1 MKTLMR
7 RGDSKKIKGGTHY
20 FLILYD
26 FVASNPLRDKF
37 YKKAA
42 KLLGRSVGK
51 NTSSYSA
58 IQTCDAELAHNVFAL
73 AVECGAQSA
82 LLISASTILS
92 HPRKDDDNASVV
104 SA

>member
-1 MKTLMR
+1 MR
-7 RGDSKKIKGGTHY
+7 RGDNKKIKDGAHY

-37 YKKAA
+37 YKTAA
-42 KLLGRSVGK
+42 RLLGRPVGK

-58 IQTCDAELAHNVFAL
+58 IQTCDVELAHNVFAL

-82 LLISASTILS
+82 LLVSALTILA
-92 HPRKDDDNASVV
+92 HPRKADDNASVA